1 MMPFTKCPVCSGD
14 IMEKQV
20 EEIIYSGNNALIINV
35 PAEVCLKCGERLY
48 SPEVIQKMESIKA
61 KLEKNEIEGF
71 KKIGQFY
78 KAA

>member
-1 MMPFTKCPVCSGD
+1 MMPFSKCPVCSGE

-20 EEIIYSGNNALIINV
+20 EEIIYSGNNAVIISV
-35 PAEVCLKCGERLY
+35 QAEVCLKCGERLY
-48 SPEVIQKMESIKA
+48 SPEVIQKMESIKV
-61 KLEKNEIEGF
+61 KLEKNEIDEF